1 MTYVDSGVIV
11 MTALY
16 LASSSLFQLG
26 WQIEAGYSMTT
37 GAQLWITN
45 RTETPNTRL
54 YVQSG
59 TLTTAGNGVYIE
71 ENLNTFVVT
80 GYSMTTGTQLWT
92 NTLPNPNPYDADL
105 MNGMVA
111 NGVLYMAGLGGDV
124 YAFNVLTG
132 TFLWHYS
139 TGTAGYNTPYGIW
152 PIWDQG
158 LNGFSIAGGL
168 LFVAE
173 GHEYSPPLFL
183 GASQL
188 ALNLTNGNPVWSIEA
203 FDVNDATAISDGI
216 MTTLNAYDAQIYA
229 YGQGPSKTTVTAP
242 DIDVT
247 TSKPVTI
254 TGTVMDISA
263 GSLQNA
269 VAANFPNGLPCVSDA
284 SMTQWMEYI
293 YEQQPEPTNVT
304 GVPITLTAI
313 DPNNNHV
320 TIGTTTSNSLG
331 TYAFTWTPQIEGNYT
346 ILATFAGTG
355 SYYGSSA
362 DTYVYASSPPAT
374 PAPTSTPVSGLATMS
389 GLTIGI
395 VAAVIAIIIAI
406 AIVGLLLL
414 RKKP

>member
-1 MTYVDSGVIV
+1 
-11 MTALY
+11 
-16 LASSSLFQLG
+16 
-26 WQIEAGYSMTT
+26 
-37 GAQLWITN
+37 
-45 RTETPNTRL
+45 
-54 YVQSG
+54 
-59 TLTTAGNGVYIE
+59 
-71 ENLNTFVVT
+71 
-80 GYSMTTGTQLWT
+80 
-92 NTLPNPNPYDADL
+92 

-263 GSLQNA
+263 GSLQ
-269 VAANFPNGLPCVSDA
+269 
-284 SMTQWMEYI
+284 
-293 YEQQPEPTNVT
+293 
-304 GVPITLTAI
+304 
-313 DPNNNHV
+313 
-320 TIGTTTSNSLG
+320 
-331 TYAFTWTPQIEGNYT
+331 
-346 ILATFAGTG
+346 
-355 SYYGSSA
+355 
-362 DTYVYASSPPAT
+362 
-374 PAPTSTPVSGLATMS
+374 
-389 GLTIGI
+389 
-395 VAAVIAIIIAI
+395 
-406 AIVGLLLL
+406 
-414 RKKP
+414 K